1 MPVTVDDSKKLRV
14 MIVED
19 DENITLA
26 LKLILDSNFSCESI
40 DIASDGLA
48 ALEKIQA
55 GNYNLIISDW
65 NMPRMD
71 GNQLLIKIREDK
83 KTKGLPFLMLTVRKD
98 IESVSAAI
106 RSGVT
111 DYVIKPFDK
120 QALIHKIEKLTGKKL
135 FHKMELEEVETSE
148 PDTVDKRAISIKVME
163 IIGKGEVSLP
173 AMPQLIFAIEDAIKK
188 EDVTIQDI
196 SRLIE
201 TDAGI
206 SSRLMGV
213 ANSVFYRGIKECTS
227 VEDAI
232 ARLGM
237 HETQQLV
244 HVIANRNLFALKDRR
259 YEDIIEKLYIHS
271 IACGAASHAIA
282 RHLNMPDLGNFFTMG
297 LFHDIGK
304 LLVLQVLSEITK
316 NMRGIDFTLTME
328 IMDSLHNKA
337 GYMLLSKWAFPQI
350 YLLTALNHDDISTLD
365 NPEKELAI
373 IHFSNLFVRKL
384 GFALKEDDGQ
394 DILNT
399 QSAKLLHLDN
409 EMLRKATEEVNEHV
423 NKIKNI
429 L

>member
-1 MPVTVDDSKKLRV
+1 

-26 LKLILDSNFSCESI
+26 LKMILNSNFQCDRI
-40 DIASDGLA
+40 DTAPDGLTA
-48 ALEKIQA
+48 WGKIQT
-55 GNYNLIISDW
+55 GDYNLIISDW

-83 KTKGLPFLMLTVRKD
+83 KIKRLPFLMLTVRKD

-120 QALIHKIEKLTGKKL
+120 QALIHKIEKLIGKKL
-135 FHKMELEEVETSE
+135 FHKMALEEVEISE
-148 PDTVDKRAISIKVME
+148 PDTVNQRAISIKVME
-163 IIGKGEVSLP
+163 IIGRGEVSLP
-173 AMPQLIFAIEDAIKK
+173 AMPQVIFAIEDAIKK
-188 EDVTIQDI
+188 EDVTIQEL
-196 SRLIE
+196 SKLIE

-206 SSRLMGV
+206 SSKLMGV

-232 ARLGM
+232 TRLGM
-237 HETQQLV
+237 QETRHL
-244 HVIANRNLFALKDRR
+244 IYLISNRNLFALKDRR
-259 YEDIIEKLYIHS
+259 YEDIVEKLYIHS
-271 IACGAASHAIA
+271 IACGAASHSIA
-282 RHLNMPDLGNFFTMG
+282 QYLTIPDLYNFFTMG

-316 NMRGIDFTLTME
+316 NMRGIDITLTTN

-337 GYMLLSKWAFPQI
+337 GYMLLSKWAFPQT
-350 YLLTALNHDDISTLD
+350 YLLIALNHEDISSLD
-365 NPEKELAI
+365 SPEKELAI
-373 IHFSNLFVRKL
+373 VHFSNLFVRKL
-384 GFALKEDDGQ
+384 GFSLEKDDGQ
-394 DILNT
+394 NILST
-399 QSAKLLHLDN
+399 KSAKLLHLNN
-409 EMLRKATEEVNEHV
+409 EMLKKVAEEVNEHV
-423 NKIKNI
+423 NKIRNI